1 MCGENNVSNGIN
13 SALPVIAIMGPT
25 ASGKTGLALDIAA
38 QVDSEVISVDSAL
51 VYKGM
56 DIGTA
61 KPTQEEQAG
70 VVHHLIDIID
80 PADSY
85 SVSQFVNDTNG
96 LIGDILAR
104 GKVPILAGG
113 TMMYFNA
120 LINGISPL
128 PKSDEK
134 IRDDITQ
141 QAQRLGWSKLH
152 DELRGIDPISGERIH
167 PNDPQRITRAL
178 EVYRST
184 GKTLTYWQ
192 QQEGEKCPYNI
203 AQFAIAP
210 VDRAVLHERIAT
222 RFDMMLEQGFE
233 KEVSKL
239 YERSDLHEDLPSIR
253 SVGYRQMWQYLDGQL
268 SYAEMR
274 ERGIIATR
282 QLAKRQLTWLRGWEQ
297 VTWLDTFAND
307 NLIKITAKVTL

>member
-1 MCGENNVSNGIN
+1 MYGENKVSNGIN
-13 SALPVIAIMGPT
+13 TALPVIAIMGPT
-25 ASGKTGLALDIAA
+25 ASGKTGLALEIAA
-38 QVDSEVISVDSAL
+38 KVDSEVISVDSAL

-61 KPTQEEQAG
+61 KPSQDEQAG

-80 PADSY
+80 PAESY
-85 SVSQFVNDTNG
+85 SVSQFVNDTNA
-96 LIGDILAR
+96 LIGDILSR

-134 IRDDITQ
+134 IRDEITQ

-152 DELRGIDPISGERIH
+152 DELRGVDPISGERIH

-184 GKTLTYWQ
+184 GKTLTHWQ
-192 QQEGEKCPYNI
+192 QQEGERCPYNI

-210 VDRAVLHERIAT
+210 ADRAVLHERIAT
-222 RFDMMLEQGFE
+222 RFDMMLEAGFE
-233 KEVSKL
+233 QEVLKL

-282 QLAKRQLTWLRGWEQ
+282 QLAKRHLTWLRGWEQ

-307 NLIKITAKVTL
+307 NLTKITAKVTL

>member
-1 MCGENNVSNGIN
+1 MSNGIN
-13 SALPVIAIMGPT
+13 SASPVIAIMGPT
-25 ASGKTGLALDIAA
+25 ASGKTGLALEIAA
-38 QVDSEVISVDSAL
+38 QVDSEIISVDSAL

-61 KPTQEEQAG
+61 KPTLEERAG
-70 VVHHLIDIID
+70 VAHHLIDIID
-80 PADSY
+80 PVETY
-85 SVSQFVNDTNG
+85 SVSQFVKDTNA
-96 LIGDILAR
+96 LIGEIVAR

-134 IRDDITQ
+134 IRDEITK
-141 QAQRLGWSKLH
+141 QAQQLGWPKLH
-152 DELRGIDPISGERIH
+152 DELRGVDPVSGERIH

-192 QQEGEKCPYNI
+192 QQEGEKCHYDI

-210 VDRAVLHERIAT
+210 ADRAVLHSRIAT

-233 KEVSKL
+233 KEVLKL
-239 YERSDLHEDLPSIR
+239 YERSDLHEALPSLR

-274 ERGIIATR
+274 EKGIIATR

-307 NLIKITAKVTL
+307 NLTKITAKVTL